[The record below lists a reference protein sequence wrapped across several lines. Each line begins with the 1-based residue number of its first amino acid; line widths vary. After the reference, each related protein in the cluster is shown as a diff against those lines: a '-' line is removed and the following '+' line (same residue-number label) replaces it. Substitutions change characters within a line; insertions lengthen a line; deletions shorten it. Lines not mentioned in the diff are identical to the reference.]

1 MGRARQ
7 PLSRERE
14 RLINEQAARSGDASP
29 TTDGQQNTD
38 HERESGSSASAAQGA
53 DGSTLGHVEEL
64 GQLKSELFGMA
75 SQSPVAAPLFAKEV
89 EARWAATK
97 PPRYVD
103 DVTLLL
109 CFALTTFLKPYD

>member
-1 MGRARQ
+1 
-7 PLSRERE
+7 
-14 RLINEQAARSGDASP
+14 
-29 TTDGQQNTD
+29 
-38 HERESGSSASAAQGA
+38 
-53 DGSTLGHVEEL
+53 LGHVEEL

-103 DVTLLL
+103 DVTTRR
-109 CFALTTFLKPYD
+109 ALPTYLKHSN